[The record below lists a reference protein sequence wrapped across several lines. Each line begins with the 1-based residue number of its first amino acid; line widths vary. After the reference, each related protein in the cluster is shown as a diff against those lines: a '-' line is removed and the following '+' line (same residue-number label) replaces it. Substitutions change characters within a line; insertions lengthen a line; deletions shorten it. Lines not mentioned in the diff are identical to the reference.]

1 MASREAPAS
10 AAVHERVSPGRGR
23 RTPRPTDSRSETA
36 EPPAFLGGE
45 GASDAW
51 HRRLARSFPTRSSP
65 RRRDPGRVDLDVLER
80 ELAGLDARELIAWA
94 ARTFGDGLVMST
106 SFGIQSAVTLHLAT
120 SVVPE
125 LPVIW
130 VDTGY
135 LPVETYRFA
144 EELRRRL
151 DLNLHVV
158 QSPLSPARME
168 ALYGRLWESPDPAD
182 LDRYD
187 RIRKVEPMQ
196 RALGELDATA
206 WISGV
211 RAEQTAH
218 RAGLRRVD
226 RQGPRFKLSPLLH
239 WTRREL
245 HAYLKAHALPYHPL
259 FHEGYATV
267 GDVHSS
273 RPLQAGDAHERDTRF
288 GGRKQECGLHL
299 SDQEADSLGSSGL

>member
-1 MASREAPAS
+1 
-10 AAVHERVSPGRGR
+10 
-23 RTPRPTDSRSETA
+23 
-36 EPPAFLGGE
+36 L
-45 GASDAW
+45 
-51 HRRLARSFPTRSSP
+51 P
-65 RRRDPGRVDLDVLER
+65 RRRGTEPSGPAAPRRSGRLPRGRFAREERPGEERDGRAPEGLDLPALDR
-80 ELAGLDARELIAWA
+80 ELSGADARELVAWA

-106 SFGIQSAVTLHLAT
+106 SFGIQSAATLHLVT

-125 LPVIW
+125 IPVIW

-135 LPVETYRFA
+135 LPAETYRFA

-168 ALYGRLWESPDPAD
+168 ALYGRLWESPEAGDF
-182 LDRYD
+182 DRYD

-196 RALGELDATA
+196 RALRELGATA

-218 RAGLRRVD
+218 RAGLRRLE
-226 RQGPRFKLSPLLH
+226 RQGRRVKISPLLP
-239 WTRREL
+239 WTRREV
-245 HAYLKAHALPYHPL
+245 HAYLKAHDLPYHPL
-259 FHEGYATV
+259 FYEGYATV
-267 GDVHSS
+267 GDRHSS
-273 RPLQAGDAHERDTRF
+273 RPMEAGDAHERETRF

-299 SDQEADSLGSSGL
+299 SEDASESLGSSGL